1 MSREENIKKTT
12 DELLSELSKSPLSG
26 FLNDNA
32 GELSDGELSKYLS
45 ELLKEKN
52 MSRAEVIRRSGI
64 FDVYGY
70 EIFSGK
76 KHPSRDN
83 VIRLIFGFPLELSE
97 AQKLLKYSFYAPLYP
112 RNKRDAVIISY
123 LGKSITDLN
132 LELDSLGLSPIL

>member
-1 MSREENIKKTT
+1 MKKTT

-26 FLNDNA
+26 FLNENE

-83 VIRLIFGFPLELSE
+83 VIRLIFGFPLELAE

-112 RNKRDAVIISY
+112 RNRRDAVIISY
-123 LGKSITDLN
+123 LGKGITDLN

>member
-1 MSREENIKKTT
+1 MKKTT

-26 FLNDNA
+26 FLNENE
-32 GELSDGELSKYLS
+32 GEMSDGELSKYLS
-45 ELLKEKN
+45 KLLKEKN
-52 MSRAEVIRRSGI
+52 MSRAEVICRSGI

-83 VIRLIFGFPLELSE
+83 VRRLSFGFPLELAE
-97 AQKLLKYSFYAPLYP
+97 VQKLLKYSFYAPLYP
-112 RNKRDAVIISY
+112 RNRRDAVIISY

>member
-1 MSREENIKKTT
+1 MKKTT

-26 FLNDNA
+26 FLNENE

-52 MSRAEVIRRSGI
+52 MSRAEVIHRSGI

-83 VIRLIFGFPLELSE
+83 VIRLIFGFPLELAE

-112 RNKRDAVIISY
+112 RNRRDAVIISY

>member
-1 MSREENIKKTT
+1 MKKTT
-12 DELLSELSKSPLSG
+12 DELLNELSENRLSA
-26 FLNDNA
+26 FLEEN
-32 GELSDGELSKYLS
+32 GEELSNGELSKYLLQ
-45 ELLKEKN
+45 LLAEKK
-52 MSRAEVIRRSGI
+52 MTRAEVIRRAGI

-123 LGKSITDLN
+123 LGKSMTELN
-132 LELDSLGLSPIL
+132 LELDALGLSPII

>member
-1 MSREENIKKTT
+1 MKKTT

-26 FLNDNA
+26 FLNENE

-45 ELLKEKN
+45 KLLKEKN

-76 KHPSRDN
+76 ST
-83 VIRLIFGFPLELSE
+83 
-97 AQKLLKYSFYAPLYP
+97 P
-112 RNKRDAVIISY
+112 RAIM
-123 LGKSITDLN
+123 
-132 LELDSLGLSPIL
+132 

>member
-1 MSREENIKKTT
+1 MKKTT
-12 DELLSELSKSPLSG
+12 DELLKELSENRLSA
-26 FLNDNA
+26 FLEEN
-32 GELSDGELSKYLS
+32 GEELSNGELSKYLS
-45 ELLKEKN
+45 ELLAEKK
-52 MSRAEVIRRSGI
+52 MTRAEVIRRAGI

-112 RNKRDAVIISY
+112 RNKRDAVIISH
-123 LGKSITDLN
+123 LGKSMTELN
-132 LELDSLGLSPIL
+132 LELDSLGLSPII

>member
-1 MSREENIKKTT
+1 MKKTT
-12 DELLSELSKSPLSG
+12 DELLNELSENRLSA
-26 FLNDNA
+26 FLEENGEELSN
-32 GELSDGELSKYLS
+32 GELSEYLS
-45 ELLKEKN
+45 ELLAEKKTT
-52 MSRAEVIRRSGI
+52 RARVIRRAGI

-123 LGKSITDLN
+123 LGKSITELN
-132 LELDSLGLSPIL
+132 LELDALGLSPII

>member
-1 MSREENIKKTT
+1 MKKTT
-12 DELLSELSKSPLSG
+12 DELLKELSENRLSA
-26 FLNDNA
+26 FLEEN
-32 GELSDGELSKYLS
+32 GEELSNGELSKYLS
-45 ELLKEKN
+45 ELLAEKK
-52 MSRAEVIRRSGI
+52 MTRAEVIRRAGI

-112 RNKRDAVIISY
+112 RNKRDAVIISH
-123 LGKSITDLN
+123 LGKSMTELN
-132 LELDSLGLSPIL
+132 LELDSLGLPPII